1 MLPLQSMIEKQI
13 KRCGKY
19 GKLFSQLVIFDSEI
33 RPIVEYFGLPP
44 LPDKQ
49 LFVSSTPAK
58 LKREDWLYKIIL
70 IQYLSC
76 LIFHEWFY
84 IIFVDFIIRFC

>member
-1 MLPLQSMIEKQI
+1 MENTEN
-13 KRCGKY
+13 
-19 GKLFSQLVIFDSEI
+19 FSQLVIFDSEI

-58 LKREDWLYKIIL
+58 IETRRLALQNYFN
-70 IQYLSC
+70 S
-76 LIFHEWFY
+76 
-84 IIFVDFIIRFC
+84 IFVMPHIPRMVLYYICRFYH